1 MTFIEPDTDPTTLPW
16 YGTAFH
22 GNTRFKTTLI
32 THILGNLWMGGC
44 VDGLALPEDFEY
56 VISLYPW
63 EKYTLGEHT
72 VRTEFEMY
80 DSAGGEGTALDDA
93 VNAAVE
99 CLEKGKTLIHCQAG
113 LNRSGLVAALAL
125 KKWKGMDGIDAL
137 NLLRQRRTPAVAC
150 NPDFERIILGQ

>member
-1 MTFIEPDTDPTTLPW
+1 MTIIEPDTDPITLPW
-16 YGTAFH
+16 YGIAYH
-22 GNTRFKTTLI
+22 GNTRFDTMLI
-32 THILGNLWMGGC
+32 SHILGNMWMGGC

-80 DSAGGEGTALDDA
+80 DSEGGEGSVLEEA
-93 VNAAVE
+93 VTKAVE

-113 LNRSGLVAALAL
+113 LNRSGLVSALAL
-125 KKWKGMDGIDAL
+125 KRWKGMDGIDAI
-137 NLLRQRRTPAVAC
+137 NLLRQRRTPAVLC
-150 NPDFERIILGQ
+150 NEAFEQIVLAS